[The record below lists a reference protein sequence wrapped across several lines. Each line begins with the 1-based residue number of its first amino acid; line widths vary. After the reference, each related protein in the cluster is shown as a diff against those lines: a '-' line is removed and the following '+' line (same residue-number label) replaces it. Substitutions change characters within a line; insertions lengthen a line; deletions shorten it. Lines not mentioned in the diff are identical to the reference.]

1 MSDLQAK
8 LYVGASCLWSLPS
21 PYNARGASRRF
32 FCFCPFAPL
41 SGQWMKDISP
51 PLLPSPPFCIPCL
64 HTLLSQAHL
73 FKNTTPIKVLMKD
86 TDIMR
91 TVYLNSKRLKISGN
105 SIQGDR
111 NLEDKMEMLLL
122 LK

>member
-1 MSDLQAK
+1 MD
-8 LYVGASCLWSLPS
+8 
-21 PYNARGASRRF
+21 ARHLTSFVA
-32 FCFCPFAPL
+32 
-41 SGQWMKDISP
+41 
-51 PLLPSPPFCIPCL
+51 IP
-64 HTLLSQAHL
+64 TLLHHMPSYPAMSKAHL
-73 FKNTTPIKVLMKD
+73 FKKTTPIKVLMKD